1 MIELRRTSSQD
12 QNFQSLVLLLD
23 KDLSVRDGEDH
34 SFYAQFNKIDKIK
47 EAVVAY
53 QDKEPIGCGAIKR
66 YDDQTAEV
74 KRMFVKPEFRGFGI
88 ATKILS
94 ALEEWASEL
103 GYQYCVLETG
113 QKQPEAI
120 ALYKK
125 RGYQI
130 IQNYGQYIG
139 VENSVCMG
147 KRPQSLKR

>member
-66 YDDQTAEV
+66 HDDQTAEV

>member
-53 QDKEPIGCGAIKR
+53 QDKEPVGCGAIKR

-113 QKQPEAI
+113 QKQ
-120 ALYKK
+120 L
-125 RGYQI
+125 
-130 IQNYGQYIG
+130 
-139 VENSVCMG
+139 
-147 KRPQSLKR
+147 